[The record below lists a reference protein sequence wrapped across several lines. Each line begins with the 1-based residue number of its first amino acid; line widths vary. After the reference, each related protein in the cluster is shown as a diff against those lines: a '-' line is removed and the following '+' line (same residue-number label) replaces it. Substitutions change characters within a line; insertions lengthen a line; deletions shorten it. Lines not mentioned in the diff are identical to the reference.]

1 MWGNSIC
8 LFGIFL
14 YPLAV
19 LHDVTSVLLE
29 PKFIESLIIGSTAGG
44 QIFSEENC
52 KFMLRDIATCSLMRL
67 DDVSMEKLWNLMKMI
82 YKWQL
87 FHTKFHYQL
96 MDITFRHLAAIA
108 QMYPNEKRSQLID
121 MTKNTLLDFWN
132 SCSDDEQT
140 TIYSSNKLWLEG
152 FHTKISLLIRLG
164 FQALDGSFFAEV
176 DQSYFQ
182 DFKDCIG
189 DNIYTKSAEVA
200 MLKKQELA
208 PTTTSSSAT
217 NCVNQL
223 ADMLSYSAK
232 SSSSTVATSS
242 DSEEFKPIN
251 YKDFQFQFEK
261 NLQQCNILFED
272 LDVNASNAGGACSSH
287 SDIGGFVQLNAT
299 YSRQNLT
306 EAAAAPSSAPLNHQG
321 QVQLS
326 QNTQAAA
333 APNVINKDLLDLYSK
348 LN

>member
-1 MWGNSIC
+1 MDGIIC
-8 LFGIFL
+8 LFVIFL
-14 YPLAV
+14 YTLAV

-44 QIFSEENC
+44 QILSEDHC

-108 QMYPNEKRSQLID
+108 QMYPNEKRSLLID
-121 MTKNTLLDFWN
+121 RTKNTLLDFWN

-140 TIYSSNKLWLEG
+140 TIYSSNKFWLEG

-208 PTTTSSSAT
+208 PTTTTSSSAT

-272 LDVNASNAGGACSSH
+272 LDVNAANGGGAACSSH

-306 EAAAAPSSAPLNHQG
+306 EDSASPPTPLNQG
-321 QVQLS
+321 KVQLS

-333 APNVINKDLLDLYSK
+333 TNVINKDLLDLYSK